1 MAEKQKR
8 QFDTPDQVKAK
19 AEMDK
24 LVRGG
29 MNYISITIAKEIAK
43 IIAELE
49 KNPGELEQA
58 EGFKRG
64 LITAQHIAEAKI
76 ITDLV

>member
-49 KNPGELEQA
+49 KNPGELEQV

>member
-1 MAEKQKR
+1 MPEKEKR
-8 QFDTPDQVKAK
+8 QFDKPDQIKAK

-24 LVRGG
+24 LIRGA
-29 MNYISITIAKEIAK
+29 MNYMCISISKEILN
-43 IIAELE
+43 IVAELE
-49 KNPGELEQA
+49 KNPGELEQV